1 MESGRLLEE
10 GKQKYPIG
18 EIVTSF
24 SSCNAHRKACSS
36 TAAGQARRRG
46 RGKSLARARGKEGE
60 GEESGEE
67 RGGELGRGKEGE
79 RGSGDG
85 SGGRRGK
92 FEGRRDAAA
101 GPFVIDSGQ
110 YGCAQVSL
118 LLFVGRVTQ
127 AVAPASAHS
136 CKVKTVG
143 GPSTL
148 SRPSIRS
155 YVSLSLSRTLDN
167 RSRRVARCTAAF
179 FRPPLFKRRIDSPG
193 YK

>member
-60 GEESGEE
+60 GEESG
-67 RGGELGRGKEGE
+67 RGGEGSWEGGKRE
-79 RGSGDG
+79 RGSGGDG

-136 CKVKTVG
+136 CKVKIVG